1 MLTFGGHRYDYNP
14 TPKINDRFEFPF
26 EIDLAEFLD
35 KTADRTKPW
44 KYKLHGVFVHS
55 SDNRGGQHF
64 AFIKPDQH
72 TRRLKFDDE
81 RVTPVADREVL
92 EENYGEEPPN
102 SIIPRTQRDQ
112 VRVTTKSTTARTLV
126 YVRETAVNE
135 VLAPL
140 TEKDTPLH
148 LSELVS
154 GYYLGVSSSFLSQNE
169 DWMKSAP
176 R

>member
-35 KTADRTKPW
+35 ETADRTKPW
-44 KYKLHGVFVHS
+44 KYKLHSVFAHS

-72 TRRLKFDDE
+72 TRWLKFDDE
-81 RVTPVADREVL
+81 RVTPVTDREVL

-140 TEKDTPLH
+140 AEKDTPLH

-154 GYYLGVSSSFLSQNE
+154 GYYLNVSSSFLSQNE